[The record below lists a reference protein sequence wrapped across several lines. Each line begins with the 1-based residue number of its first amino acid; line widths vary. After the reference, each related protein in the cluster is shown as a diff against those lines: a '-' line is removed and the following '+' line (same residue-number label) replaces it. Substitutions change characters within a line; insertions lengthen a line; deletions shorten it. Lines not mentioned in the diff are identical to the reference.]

1 MSSLTRKIIL
11 IVLSSVIPM
20 AASNSVKAEQWF
32 FFVQNQSSSKIIKLE
47 AREKGGPWGSFAMNG
62 SISPGET
69 RKITWAESTNTQDC
83 NQYLRATF
91 ADGYKSP
98 AKIFDFCKDLHDP
111 IIYND

>member
-1 MSSLTRKIIL
+1 MSPYARKPIL
-11 IVLSSVIPM
+11 IMLCAVIST

-47 AREKGGPWGSFAMNG
+47 AREKTGPWGSFAMTG

-69 RKITWAESTNTQDC
+69 KKITWAESSNTQDC

-91 ADGYKSP
+91 ADGHQSP
-98 AKIFDFCKDLHDP
+98 ATIFDFCKDLHDP